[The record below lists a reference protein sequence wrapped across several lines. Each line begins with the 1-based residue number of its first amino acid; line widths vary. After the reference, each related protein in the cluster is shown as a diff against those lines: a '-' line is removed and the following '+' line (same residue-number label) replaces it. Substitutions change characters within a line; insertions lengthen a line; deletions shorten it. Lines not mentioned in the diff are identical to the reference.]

1 MTDLSQLPPPA
12 IVATLDYET
21 LLAERKARLLAAA
34 PPAMRDALAAVLQLE
49 SEPLTIDLQQQAY
62 SELVL
67 RQYINEC
74 AQATMLAYARG
85 ADLDHRAADYD
96 VQRLLITPASPDTT
110 PPTEAV
116 WEDDDSLR
124 RRCLLA
130 FDGLSVAG
138 SRGAYLFHTLSA
150 SAEIADASVDAPRFA
165 AVAVPAA
172 VRAQLPA
179 GAIVLVCT
187 DPAGLTDPLPGDV
200 VIAILPTATSQTAP
214 ASLASLAQTALSA
227 DDVRPLTDR
236 PRVQPGTAT
245 PFLLE
250 AVIEPE
256 SGPDAD
262 IVLASARSR
271 IQDTVHMARKLGGEL
286 PLSAIYAALHAPG
299 VRRVRLLSPVADI
312 MTDRRHYP
320 ACTGIHL
327 MQGTV

>member
-1 MTDLSQLPPPA
+1 MIDLSRLAAPA
-12 IVATLDYET
+12 ILVEPDFET
-21 LLAERKARLLAAA
+21 LLAERKARLIAAAPAELREGLAAA
-34 PPAMRDALAAVLQLE
+34 LQLE
-49 SEPLTIDLQQQAY
+49 SEGLTAELQQQAY

-74 AQATMLAYARG
+74 ARATMLAYATG
-85 ADLDHRAADYD
+85 KDLDHRAADYD
-96 VQRLLITPASPDTT
+96 VQRLLITPANPDAN

-150 SAEIADASVDAPRFA
+150 SADIADASVDAPTFA
-165 AVAVPAA
+165 AVDVPAA

-187 DPAGLTDPLPGDV
+187 YDAGLPAPLPGDV
-200 VIAILPTATSQTAP
+200 SIAILPTTTSQAAP
-214 ASLASLAQTALSA
+214 ASLASTAQAALSE

-245 PFLLE
+245 PFQIS
-250 AVIEPE
+250 AIIEPE
-256 SGPDAD
+256 AGPDAD
-262 IVLASARSR
+262 LVLTAAQARLDAA
-271 IQDTVHMARKLGGEL
+271 IKAARKLGGEL
-286 PLSAIYAALHAPG
+286 PLSAIYAALHVPG
-299 VRRVRLLSPVADI
+299 ARRVRLLAPAADI
-312 MTDRRHYP
+312 VCDKRHYP
-320 ACTGIHL
+320 DCTGIQL
-327 MQGTV
+327 ARGAA

>member
-21 LLAERKARLLAAA
+21 LLAERKTRLLAAA

-74 AQATMLAYARG
+74 AQATMLAYASG
-85 ADLDHRAADYD
+85 PDLDHRAADYD
-96 VQRLLITPASPDTT
+96 VQRLLLTPANPDAT
-110 PPTEAV
+110 PPTEAA

-150 SAEIADASVDAPRFA
+150 SAEIADASVDAPTFA
-165 AVAVPAA
+165 AVDVPAA

-187 DPAGLTDPLPGDV
+187 YDAGLPAPLPGDV
-200 VIAILPTATSQTAP
+200 SIAILPTTTSQAAP
-214 ASLASLAQTALSA
+214 ASLASTAQAALSE

-245 PFLLE
+245 PFQIS
-250 AVIEPE
+250 AIIEPE
-256 SGPDAD
+256 AGPDAD
-262 IVLASARSR
+262 LVLAAAQARLDAA
-271 IQDTVHMARKLGGEL
+271 IKAARKLGGEL
-286 PLSAIYAALHAPG
+286 PLSAIYAALHVPG
-299 VRRVRLLSPVADI
+299 ARRVRLLAPAADI
-312 MTDRRHYP
+312 VCDKRHYP
-320 ACTGIHL
+320 DCTGIQL
-327 MQGTV
+327 AKGAA

>member
-1 MTDLSQLPPPA
+1 MIDLSRLAAPTILVEP
-12 IVATLDYET
+12 DFET
-21 LLAERKARLLAAA
+21 LLAERKARLIAAAPAELREGLAAA
-34 PPAMRDALAAVLQLE
+34 LQLE
-49 SEPLTIDLQQQAY
+49 SEGLTAELQQQAY

-67 RQYINEC
+67 LQYVNEC
-74 AQATMLAYARG
+74 ARATMLAYATG
-85 ADLDHRAADYD
+85 TDLDHRAADYD
-96 VQRLLITPASPDTT
+96 VQRLLITPANPDAT

-150 SAEIADASVDAPRFA
+150 SADIADASVDAPTFA
-165 AVAVPAA
+165 AVDVPAA

-187 DPAGLTDPLPGDV
+187 YDAGLPAPLPGDV
-200 VIAILPTATSQTAP
+200 SIAILPTTTSQAAP
-214 ASLASLAQTALSA
+214 ASLASTAQAALSE

-245 PFLLE
+245 PFQIS
-250 AVIEPE
+250 AIIEPE

-262 IVLASARSR
+262 LVLAAAQARLDAA
-271 IQDTVHMARKLGGEL
+271 IQAARKLGGEL
-286 PLSAIYAALHAPG
+286 PLSAIYAALHVPG
-299 VRRVRLLSPVADI
+299 ARRVRLLAPAADI
-312 MTDRRHYP
+312 VCDKRHYP
-320 ACTGIHL
+320 DCTGIQL
-327 MQGTV
+327 ARGAA